1 MLPSHVT
8 VVTDTVQ
15 AIALGLDVA
24 RDSAGAALI
33 VTVESGSNE
42 TETQAALSQLA
53 AANVRAAPSSVTRR
67 YAPLR
72 DSAT

>member
-1 MLPSHVT
+1 MIPLHVP

-33 VTVESGSNE
+33 VTVESGSNA

-53 AANVRAAPSSVTRR
+53 SANVRAAPSSV

-72 DSAT
+72 DTAT